1 MYEFEK
7 DMRWLRLIDGLIDL
21 DGQEEEIKQKQVE

>member
-7 DMRWLRLIDGLIDL
+7 DMRWLRLIDGWFDRL
-21 DGQEEEIKQKQVE
+21 GWAGGENKTEAG